1 MNISIW
7 TNSQGQHEFSGERS
21 DGMIVG
27 GVLKENDKIKDFSKI
42 LDETKTDEEIKK
54 EEESISQQEMAD
66 SIKDLQGQLKSLNE
80 VMVQLKK
87 EVEDIKL

>member
-7 TNSQGQHEFSGERS
+7 TNSQGQFEFSGERS
-21 DGMIVG
+21 DGMIVN
-27 GVLKENDKIKDFSKI
+27 GVLKENDKIKDFPRI
-42 LDETKTDEEIKK
+42 LDKTKTDEEIKK

-66 SIKDLQGQLKSLNE
+66 SIKDIQEQLNSLNE

>member
-7 TNSQGQHEFSGERS
+7 TNGQGQFEFSGERS

-27 GVLKENDKIKDFSKI
+27 GVLKENDKIKDFPKI
-42 LDETKTDEEIKK
+42 LDKTKTDEEIKK

-66 SIKDLQGQLKSLNE
+66 SIKDLQGQLNSLNE
-80 VMVQLKK
+80 IMLQLKK